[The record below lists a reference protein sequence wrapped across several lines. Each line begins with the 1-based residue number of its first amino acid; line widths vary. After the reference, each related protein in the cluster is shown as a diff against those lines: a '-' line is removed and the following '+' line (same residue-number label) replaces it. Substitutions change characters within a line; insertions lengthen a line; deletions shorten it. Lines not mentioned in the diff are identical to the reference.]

1 MSFKH
6 LSTPLSFSTL
16 LGSAATGSLN
26 ADAVWSVS
34 PGSLALP
41 AQSWDGLA
49 RATPQHCSPMLR
61 PPSSVNLSLPN
72 GCRQNSD
79 RRPDSW
85 NFRVLLR

>member
-41 AQSWDGLA
+41 APITIHPLLEEREALGPPYWMTVGMVDQSSLYHQLK
-49 RATPQHCSPMLR
+49 PQ
-61 PPSSVNLSLPN
+61 
-72 GCRQNSD
+72 
-79 RRPDSW
+79 
-85 NFRVLLR
+85 